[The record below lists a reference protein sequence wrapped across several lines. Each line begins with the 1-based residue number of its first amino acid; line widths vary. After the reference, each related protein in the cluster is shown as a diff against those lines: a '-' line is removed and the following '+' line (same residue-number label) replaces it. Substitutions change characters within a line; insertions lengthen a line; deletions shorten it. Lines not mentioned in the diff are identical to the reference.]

1 MAAKFAT
8 TLQPGQK
15 AGNTSETVEKEG
27 EQGSTQGGGP
37 MAFRLRHTINAVYV
51 VVATNVN
58 FSVRLG
64 VAFLHAR

>member
-27 EQGSTQGGGP
+27 EQGSTQGEGQCRFGSGIP
-37 MAFRLRHTINAVYV
+37 
-51 VVATNVN
+51 
-58 FSVRLG
+58 
-64 VAFLHAR
+64 